1 MQPTARKKVIMSEKK
16 VFANRLELLSVML
29 MALIIIFTAWSAYQS
44 TLWGG
49 IQTFRL
55 VDVNA
60 ANRQAAELNIQQTQY
75 SMIDAMMFF
84 QYVNA
89 VNDNDQKLSD
99 FYFERFRPD
108 FKPAVQAWLDTNPFD
123 NHDAPPHP
131 FVMKEYKRT
140 FAEQAEQKLK
150 IAESKMDEAQQA
162 NQNSDNYVLFTV
174 IYASILFLGSIATKF
189 SSIKLNEICF
199 VIGVVS
205 FTVITVSLFVI
216 MPIATE

>member
-1 MQPTARKKVIMSEKK
+1 MTEKK
-16 VFANRLELLSVML
+16 EFVNRMELLSVML
-29 MALIIIFTAWSAYQS
+29 LALIIIFTAWSAYQS

-55 VDVNA
+55 ADVNA
-60 ANRQAAELNIQQTQY
+60 ASRQAAELNVQQGQY
-75 SMIDAMMFF
+75 SMADVIMFT

-89 VNDNDQKLSD
+89 VVNDDQKLSE

-108 FKPAVQAWLDTNPFD
+108 FKPAVQAWLDTNPFT
-123 NHDAPPHP
+123 NPDAPPHP

-140 FAEQAEQKLK
+140 FAEQAEQKIK
-150 IAESKMDEAQQA
+150 IAELKMDEAQQA

-189 SSIKLNEICF
+189 SSVRLNQICF
-199 VIGVVS
+199 IIGAS
-205 FTVITVSLFVI
+205 AFTVITISLFVI
-216 MPIATE
+216 MPIAME

>member
-1 MQPTARKKVIMSEKK
+1 MSEKK

-29 MALIIIFTAWSAYQS
+29 LALIIVFTAWSAYQS

-49 IQTFRL
+49 IQTFKL

-60 ANRQAAELNIQQTQY
+60 ANRQASELNLRQGQY
-75 SMIDAMMFF
+75 TMMDVMMFT

-89 VNDNDQKLSD
+89 VNDNDKKLSD

-123 NHDAPPHP
+123 NPNAPPHP

-189 SSIKLNEICF
+189 SSVRLNQICF
-199 VIGVVS
+199 IIGVSS

-216 MPIATE
+216 MPIAME

>member
-1 MQPTARKKVIMSEKK
+1 MSEKK
-16 VFANRLELLSVML
+16 VFANRLELLSVIL

-60 ANRQAAELNIQQTQY
+60 ANRQASELNIQQGQY
-75 SMIDAMMFF
+75 SMIDAIMFF
-84 QYVNA
+84 QYIDA
-89 VNDNDQKLSD
+89 VNNNDQKLSD
-99 FYFERFRPD
+99 FYFERFRPE
-108 FKPAVQAWLDTNPFD
+108 FKPAVQAWLDTNPID
-123 NHDAPPHP
+123 NPDAPPHP
-131 FVMKEYKRT
+131 FVMKEYKRV

-150 IAESKMDEAQQA
+150 IASSKMDEAQQA

-189 SSIKLNEICF
+189 SSIKLNELCF
-199 VIGVVS
+199 VIGAIS
-205 FTVITVSLFVI
+205 FIVITISLFVI
-216 MPIATE
+216 MPIAME

>member
-1 MQPTARKKVIMSEKK
+1 MNEKTSSNK
-16 VFANRLELLSVML
+16 LELAAVTLL
-29 MALIIIFTAWSAYQS
+29 ALIVISTAWSAYQA

-49 IQTFRL
+49 IQTFKL

-60 ANRQAAELNIQQTQY
+60 ASRQAAELNVQQGQY
-75 SMIDAMMFF
+75 SMVDAMMFF

-89 VNDNDQKLSD
+89 VNNNDQKMSD

-123 NHDAPPHP
+123 NPNAPPHP

-140 FAEQAEQKLK
+140 FADQAEEKLK
-150 IAESKMDEAQQA
+150 IAESKMNEAQQA

-174 IYASILFLGSIATKF
+174 IYASILFVGSISNKF
-189 SSIKLNEICF
+189 GSSRLNKLCF
-199 VIGVVS
+199 IFGIASFVVVTIS
-205 FTVITVSLFVI
+205 MLII

>member
-1 MQPTARKKVIMSEKK
+1 MSEKK
-16 VFANRLELLSVML
+16 VFANRMELLSVML
-29 MALIIIFTAWSAYQS
+29 LALIIVFTAWSAYQS

-49 IQTFRL
+49 IQTFKL

-60 ANRQAAELNIQQTQY
+60 ANRQASELNLQQGQY
-75 SMIDAMMFF
+75 TMIDVMMFTE
-84 QYVNA
+84 YVNA
-89 VNDNDQKLSD
+89 VNNDDQKLSD

-108 FKPAVQAWLDTNPFD
+108 FKPAVQAWLETNPFD
-123 NHDAPPHP
+123 NPNAPPHP

-189 SSIKLNEICF
+189 SSVRLNQICF
-199 VIGVVS
+199 IIGVAS

-216 MPIATE
+216 MPIAME

>member
-1 MQPTARKKVIMSEKK
+1 MSEKK
-16 VFANRLELLSVML
+16 VFANRMELLSVML
-29 MALIIIFTAWSAYQS
+29 LALIIVFTAWSAYQS

-49 IQTFRL
+49 IQTFKL

-60 ANRQAAELNIQQTQY
+60 ANRQASELNLQQGQY
-75 SMIDAMMFF
+75 TMIDVMMFTE
-84 QYVNA
+84 YVNA
-89 VNDNDQKLSD
+89 VNNDDQKLSD

-108 FKPAVQAWLDTNPFD
+108 FKPAVQAWLETNPFD
-123 NHDAPPHP
+123 NPNAPPHP

-189 SSIKLNEICF
+189 SSVRLNQICF
-199 VIGVVS
+199 IIGVSS

-216 MPIATE
+216 MPIAME

>member
-1 MQPTARKKVIMSEKK
+1 MSEKK
-16 VFANRLELLSVML
+16 VFANKMELLSVML
-29 MALIIIFTAWSAYQS
+29 LALIIVFTAWSAYQS

-49 IQTFRL
+49 IQTFKL

-60 ANRQAAELNIQQTQY
+60 ANRQASELNLQQGQY
-75 SMIDAMMFF
+75 TMIDVMMFTE
-84 QYVNA
+84 YVNA
-89 VNDNDQKLSD
+89 VNNDDKKLSD

-108 FKPAVQAWLDTNPFD
+108 FKPAVQSWLDTNPFD
-123 NHDAPPHP
+123 NPNAPPHP

-150 IAESKMDEAQQA
+150 IAELKMDEAQQA

-189 SSIKLNEICF
+189 SSVRLNQICF
-199 VIGVVS
+199 IIGVAS
-205 FTVITVSLFVI
+205 FAVITVSLFVI
-216 MPIATE
+216 MPIAME

>member
-1 MQPTARKKVIMSEKK
+1 MSEKK
-16 VFANRLELLSVML
+16 VFANRIELLSIML
-29 MALIIIFTAWSAYQS
+29 LALIIVSTAWSAYQS

-49 IQTFRL
+49 IQTFKL

-60 ANRQAAELNIQQTQY
+60 ANRQASELNLQQGQY
-75 SMIDAMMFF
+75 TMIDVMMFTE
-84 QYVNA
+84 YVNA

-123 NHDAPPHP
+123 NLDAPPHP

-189 SSIKLNEICF
+189 SSVRLNQLCF
-199 VIGVVS
+199 IIGVVS
-205 FTVITVSLFVI
+205 FTVITVSMFVI
-216 MPIATE
+216 MPIAME

>member
-1 MQPTARKKVIMSEKK
+1 MM
-16 VFANRLELLSVML
+16 
-29 MALIIIFTAWSAYQS
+29 
-44 TLWGG
+44 
-49 IQTFRL
+49 
-55 VDVNA
+55 
-60 ANRQAAELNIQQTQY
+60 
-75 SMIDAMMFF
+75 DAMMFF
-84 QYVNA
+84 QYINA

-123 NHDAPPHP
+123 NPDAPHHP

-150 IAESKMDEAQQA
+150 IAELKMDEAQQA
-162 NQNSDNYVLFTV
+162 NQNSDNYVIFTV

-189 SSIKLNEICF
+189 SSIKLNQICF

-216 MPIATE
+216 MPIAME

>member
-1 MQPTARKKVIMSEKK
+1 MSEKI
-16 VFANRLELLSVML
+16 FANRLELLSVML

-75 SMIDAMMFF
+75 SMVDAMMFF

-199 VIGVVS
+199 VIGVIS

>member
-1 MQPTARKKVIMSEKK
+1 MSEKK
-16 VFANRLELLSVML
+16 VFANRMELLSVML
-29 MALIIIFTAWSAYQS
+29 LALIIVFTAWSAYQS

-49 IQTFRL
+49 IQTFKL

-60 ANRQAAELNIQQTQY
+60 ANRQASELNLQQGQY
-75 SMIDAMMFF
+75 TMIDVMMFTE
-84 QYVNA
+84 YVNA

-108 FKPAVQAWLDTNPFD
+108 FKPAVQAWLDTTPFD
-123 NHDAPPHP
+123 NTNAPPHP

-189 SSIKLNEICF
+189 SSVRLNQLCF
-199 VIGVVS
+199 IIGISS
-205 FTVITVSLFVI
+205 FTVITVSLFVL
-216 MPIATE
+216 MPIAME

>member
-1 MQPTARKKVIMSEKK
+1 MSEKK
-16 VFANRLELLSVML
+16 VFANRMELLSVML
-29 MALIIIFTAWSAYQS
+29 LALIIVFTAWSAHQS

-49 IQTFRL
+49 IQTFKL

-60 ANRQAAELNIQQTQY
+60 ANRQASELNLQQGQY
-75 SMIDAMMFF
+75 TMIDVMMFTE
-84 QYVNA
+84 YVNA
-89 VNDNDQKLSD
+89 VNNDDQKLSD

-108 FKPAVQAWLDTNPFD
+108 FKPAVQAWLETNPFD
-123 NHDAPPHP
+123 NPNAPPHP

-189 SSIKLNEICF
+189 SSVRLNQICF
-199 VIGVVS
+199 IIGVSS

-216 MPIATE
+216 MPIAME